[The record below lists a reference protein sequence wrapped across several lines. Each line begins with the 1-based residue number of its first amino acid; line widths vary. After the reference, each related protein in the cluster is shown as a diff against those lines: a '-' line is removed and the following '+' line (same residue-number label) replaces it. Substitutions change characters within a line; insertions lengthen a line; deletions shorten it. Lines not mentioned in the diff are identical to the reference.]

1 MDEVL
6 NEKYLETIFL
16 QIFKEQFQNNDQ
28 KIGML
33 LMLYVEMMILI

>member
-33 LMLYVEMMILI
+33 LILYVEMMILI

>member
-16 QIFKEQFQNNDQ
+16 QTFKEQFQNNDQ

-33 LMLYVEMMILI
+33 LILYVEMMILI